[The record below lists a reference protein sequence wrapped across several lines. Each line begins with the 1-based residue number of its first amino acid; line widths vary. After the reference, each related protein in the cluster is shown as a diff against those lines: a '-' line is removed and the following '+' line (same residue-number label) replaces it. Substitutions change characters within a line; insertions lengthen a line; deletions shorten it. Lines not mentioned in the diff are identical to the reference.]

1 MYKPISEG
9 ESPKHLLLT
18 LAQTY
23 PVPTGDLA
31 PEGCR
36 YDLSQG
42 AWVLNDLGSLLIYS
56 PNRPRPMTKKRDIE
70 TGEDHKAE

>member
-1 MYKPISEG
+1 MDEASNKEEPS
-9 ESPKHLLLT
+9 KHLLLA
-18 LAQTY
+18 LAETY
-23 PVPTGDLA
+23 PEPTGDLA

-36 YDLSQG
+36 YDLSEG
-42 AWVLNDLGSLLIYS
+42 AWMIDDVGSLLINS